1 MQPHAYLLDAL
12 LVLDEQLNTRNVD
25 VEPRPLRG
33 ALHWSVDAAIVLAAH
48 THTESQT
55 IRPVPLRSVSQTT
68 RLHRS
73 QRNWSLPDKH
83 LSQALGVCRKTASQL
98 DHSQL

>member
-12 LVLDEQLNTRNVD
+12 LVLYEQLNTWNVD

-48 THTESQT
+48 ARTET
-55 IRPVPLRSVSQTT
+55 
-68 RLHRS
+68 
-73 QRNWSLPDKH
+73 
-83 LSQALGVCRKTASQL
+83 
-98 DHSQL
+98 

>member
-12 LVLDEQLNTRNVD
+12 LVLYEQLNTWNVD

-48 THTESQT
+48 ARTETQT
-55 IRPVPLRSVSQTT
+55 VRLVPLRSIS
-68 RLHRS
+68 
-73 QRNWSLPDKH
+73 
-83 LSQALGVCRKTASQL
+83 
-98 DHSQL
+98 